1 MILTL
6 VDYSALE
13 RASFEKEFVDFF
25 NRERILIFAVRYI
38 SAVMCKYFVVFH
50 LTMLKKRSW
59 MDFFVI
65 IF

>member
-6 VDYSALE
+6 VDYYAAE

-38 SAVMCKYFVVFH
+38 SAVMCKYFCGVPSDYV
-50 LTMLKKRSW
+50 KKRSW